1 MTEGNAQT
9 YSKLAGGRPSA
20 SQYRLA
26 AKSVLDF
33 PNRFVGPERCG
44 ECHAIQYQKWKRS
57 RHAQTLRFPGEHP
70 EVNNDLK
77 KKLYGS
83 QASILPDGIM
93 PDDIYVTVGTPRT
106 KYGFI
111 DKWLV
116 RGSYHV
122 RDGLLSDLSGTIVAG
137 GNQFSRGWA
146 QWLTP
151 EKAKE
156 IQKVIPDFP
165 TELSKFGPSA
175 SHQWG
180 MTSYGST
187 YEQTLLF
194 QSATSYCEV
203 CHSFKFDFKS
213 KDEFFKALG
222 NAKELQKHT
231 ISRGITCEE
240 CHGAGGHLVG
250 AESNGFQTNCER
262 CHQRSNFVESDY
274 KLPSAQGKLEKGF
287 NITADKK
294 PIGYVLSIEGADSF
308 ITVNHVERAYAYGLR
323 AVGPAHYGPGRYAN
337 GTDSTGH
344 LNAMGKELLR
354 TMDRLDMILDV
365 THLCDEAF
373 WDALDLYKGPIWA
386 SHNNCRAFVDH
397 NRQFSDEMIK
407 ALIERGA
414 VIGIA
419 LDAWMMVPN
428 WVRGESTPR
437 GMNCGMEI
445 MANNIDHVCQLA
457 GNANHVAIGSDLDGA
472 FGTEQCPYD
481 LVTIADLQKIFPIL
495 QYRGFT
501 DDAINRIAS
510 GNWIEFLRKHLPE

>member
-1 MTEGNAQT
+1 M
-9 YSKLAGGRPSA
+9 
-20 SQYRLA
+20 
-26 AKSVLDF
+26 
-33 PNRFVGPERCG
+33 PE
-44 ECHAIQYQKWKRS
+44 
-57 RHAQTLRFPGEHP
+57 
-70 EVNNDLK
+70 
-77 KKLYGS
+77 
-83 QASILPDGIM
+83 
-93 PDDIYVTVGTPRT
+93 DIYVTVGTPRT

-250 AESNGFQTNCER
+250 AESNGFPDELRT
-262 CHQRSNFVESDY
+262 
-274 KLPSAQGKLEKGF
+274 LPPSAPTSSKA
-287 NITADKK
+287 TTSSR
-294 PIGYVLSIEGADSF
+294 P
-308 ITVNHVERAYAYGLR
+308 LR
-323 AVGPAHYGPGRYAN
+323 ACLKRASTSRRSLPARPA
-337 GTDSTGH
+337 
-344 LNAMGKELLR
+344 
-354 TMDRLDMILDV
+354 V
-365 THLCDEAF
+365 
-373 WDALDLYKGPIWA
+373 P
-386 SHNNCRAFVDH
+386 
-397 NRQFSDEMIK
+397 K
-407 ALIERGA
+407 AL
-414 VIGIA
+414 
-419 LDAWMMVPN
+419 
-428 WVRGESTPR
+428 S
-437 GMNCGMEI
+437 
-445 MANNIDHVCQLA
+445 
-457 GNANHVAIGSDLDGA
+457 S
-472 FGTEQCPYD
+472 
-481 LVTIADLQKIFPIL
+481 
-495 QYRGFT
+495 
-501 DDAINRIAS
+501 
-510 GNWIEFLRKHLPE
+510 